1 MTKQELRIWLLGPPR
16 VELGGAALVVD
27 TRKATALLIYL
38 AVTGQEHSRE
48 SLAVM
53 FWPESDTGH
62 AKAAL
67 RRTLSSLRKAL
78 NGEWLVIARDYLAVE
93 PAWLDTQ
100 AFAEL
105 LAATLNHGHPA
116 AESCTRCITPLTQAL
131 ELYRGDFLEGFSLPD
146 SPQFDEWQYFTERAL
161 QRKCTEA
168 LQLLSAAHQ
177 AAGSYEK
184 ALEAADRL
192 FAFDPLNETA
202 HRQLMRLYVSL
213 GRRDLALKQYR
224 DCVRLLQT
232 ELGTPPLEET
242 VDLYER
248 IRAGE
253 MTEPLRRQAPTPAA
267 AAPRPIP
274 LVGREPE
281 LRELQAWYRS
291 VERSCK
297 LIIVAGEAGV
307 GKSRIGE
314 EFLSGV
320 TELGGKVLQARC
332 YEGETT
338 FAFRPW
344 IDALRGGIGKGER
357 LRRLAGLPRVRL
369 AEAARLLPEIH
380 DLIPDLPDV
389 GQAQGAAGHE
399 RFLDGLAWLA
409 GTLAKGRHSGV
420 VFLDDLQWAD
430 DPTLELLTYL
440 LRHGPEPPFAMLV
453 GWRTDSAPSQQRL
466 QEWLAVL
473 PRGSYAITR
482 LGRLSEAQVIELVD
496 RTGLMGRPT
505 SGHRL
510 YEETEGLPLFIAEYL
525 RAIEG
530 GASEPEW
537 NLPASIRQMLA
548 ERLARIGSASRQLLG
563 AAAVI
568 GRNFEY
574 ETLRSVSGRTPEE
587 TVAGLEELLA
597 TSLIREYPEVR
608 PPLGPSYDFT
618 HEKLRVAAL
627 EGTTQARQRLLH
639 SRVAKALRRGRP
651 QGARAARIA
660 RHYELAGQEQE
671 AAEFYV
677 QAGDHARGLYA
688 NEQALAH
695 YRSGLA
701 LGYPELG
708 RLHEAIGDL
717 LTLVGDYSG
726 SVQNYEAALA
736 YAANSAIAS
745 LEHKLGSVY
754 DRWGRWD
761 RAESHFAAGLQTA
774 GAQRAPILADWS
786 LSLHRRGQRGQA
798 QQLIQEALV
807 EAERAGEPRAL
818 AQCHNI
824 LGIFA
829 RAQGDPGTARD
840 QLLHSLEYAVSID
853 DRSAQAAALN
863 NLSLA
868 LADAEQLEQAIAA
881 ARQAIELSESVRDRH
896 RSAALHSNLADLLH
910 RAGDEEQAK
919 EHLRKSAGL
928 FAEVGIEKDQFE
940 PEIWKL
946 VEW

>member
-1 MTKQELRIWLLGPPR
+1 MARPELRLWLLGPPR
-16 VELGGAALVVD
+16 VELGSAAIVVD

-48 SLAVM
+48 SLAAM
-53 FWPESDTGH
+53 FWPESDSAH

-78 NGEWLVIARDYLAVE
+78 NGEWLVIVREHLAVE
-93 PAWLDTQ
+93 PAWLDTR

-105 LAATLNHGHPA
+105 LEETLGHGHPA
-116 AESCTRCITPLTQAL
+116 GESCARCIEPLTQAL
-131 ELYRGDFLEGFSLPD
+131 QLYRGDFMAGFSLPD
-146 SPQFDEWQYFTERAL
+146 SPQFDEWQYFAEQAL
-161 QRKCTEA
+161 QRKCAQA
-168 LQLLSAAHQ
+168 LQRLSEAHQ
-177 AAGSYEK
+177 SEGNLEK

-192 FAFDPLNETA
+192 LALDPLNEIA
-202 HRQLMRLYVSL
+202 HRQLMGLYAGL
-213 GRRDLALKQYR
+213 GRRELALKQYR
-224 DCVRLLQT
+224 DCVRVLQA
-232 ELGTPPLEET
+232 ELGAPPLEET

-253 MTEPLRRQAPTPAA
+253 LTEPLVRKAPASDA

-281 LRELQAWYRS
+281 LRELQDWYRS
-291 VERSCK
+291 IGRNCK
-297 LIIVAGEAGV
+297 LMIVAGEAGV
-307 GKSRIGE
+307 GKSRLAE
-314 EFLSGV
+314 EFMNGV
-320 TELGGKVLQARC
+320 MELGGKVLQARC

-344 IDALRGGIGKGER
+344 IDALRGAIGDGEP
-357 LRRLAGLPRVRL
+357 LRGLAGLSQVWL
-369 AEAARLLPEIH
+369 AEAGRLLPEIRE
-380 DLIPDLPDV
+380 LIPDLPHAT
-389 GQAQGAAGHE
+389 QAQGAAGHD
-399 RFLDGLAWLA
+399 RFLDGLVWLS
-409 GTLAKGRHSGV
+409 GTLAKGRQSGV

-430 DPTLELLTYL
+430 EATLELLAYL
-440 LRHGPEPPFAMLV
+440 LRHGPEPPLV
-453 GWRTDSAPSQQRL
+453 LLAAWRTDSASYQPRL
-466 QEWLAVL
+466 QEWVALL
-473 PRGSYAITR
+473 PRGSYGITR
-482 LGRLSEAQVIELVD
+482 LERLSESQVIELVD
-496 RTGLMGRPT
+496 RSGLASWPD

-510 YEETEGLPLFIAEYL
+510 FEETEGLPLFVAEYL

-530 GASEPEW
+530 GANEPEW
-537 NLPASIRQMLA
+537 NLPASIRQILA
-548 ERLARIGSASRQLLG
+548 ERLARITSASHQLLG

-568 GRNFEY
+568 GRSFEY

-597 TSLIREYPEVR
+597 TGLIREYREVR
-608 PPLGPSYDFT
+608 APLGPSYDFT

-639 SRVAKALRRGRP
+639 GRVAKALRRGRP
-651 QGARAARIA
+651 QAARAARIA
-660 RHYELAGQEQE
+660 RHHELAGQEQE
-671 AAEFYV
+671 AAEFYM

-695 YRSGLA
+695 YRSGVA
-701 LGYPELG
+701 LGHPELG

-736 YAANSAIAS
+736 YAANSVIGR
-745 LEHKLGSVY
+745 LEHKLGGVY
-754 DRWGRWD
+754 HRWGRWD
-761 RAESHFAAGLQTA
+761 RAESHFEAGLQTPE
-774 GAQRAPILADWS
+774 GQRPAILADWS
-786 LSLHRRGQRGQA
+786 LSLYRRGKREEAQR
-798 QQLIQEALV
+798 LIQEALA
-807 EAERAGEPRAL
+807 EAERAEDPRAL

-829 RAQGDPGTARD
+829 RAQGDPQAARD
-840 QLLHSLEYAVSID
+840 QLLQSLEYAVSID

-863 NLSLA
+863 NLALA
-868 LADAEQLEQAIAA
+868 LADTEQLEQAIEL

-919 EHLRKSAGL
+919 EHLRQSAEL

>member
-1 MTKQELRIWLLGPPR
+1 MLELKLYLLGPPR
-16 VELGGAALVVD
+16 VELGGAPLVVD
-27 TRKATALLIYL
+27 TRKATAMLIYL
-38 AVTGQEHSRE
+38 AVTGQAHRRE
-48 SLAVM
+48 RLAAM
-53 FWPESDTGH
+53 FWPESDTAH

-78 NGEWLVIARDYLAVE
+78 HGEWLEVSRDLLAVQ
-93 PAWLDTQ
+93 PAWLDSQ

-105 LAATLNHGHPA
+105 LVGTLGHGHPA
-116 AESCTRCITPLTQAL
+116 AESCIRCIAPLTQAMV
-131 ELYRGDFLEGFSLPD
+131 LYRGDFLAGFSLPD

-177 AAGSYEK
+177 SAGNFEK

-192 FAFDPLNETA
+192 LAFDALNETA

-224 DCVRLLQT
+224 DCVRVLQA

-248 IRAGE
+248 IRTGE
-253 MTEPLRRQAPTPAA
+253 LTEPLRRQAPTFAA

-281 LRELQAWYRS
+281 LLEMQAWHRS
-291 VERSCK
+291 VGRNCK
-297 LIIVAGEAGV
+297 LMIVAGEAGV
-307 GKSRIGE
+307 GKSRIAE
-314 EFLSGV
+314 EFLNGV
-320 TELGGKVLQARC
+320 MGLGGKVLQARC
-332 YEGETT
+332 YEGETS

-344 IDALRGGIGKGER
+344 IDALRGGIGNGEL
-357 LRRLAGLPRVRL
+357 LRGLAGLSQVRL

-380 DLIPDLPDV
+380 DRIPDLPHA
-389 GQAQGAAGHE
+389 GPAQGAAGHE
-399 RFLDGLAWLA
+399 RFLDGLVWLA
-409 GTLAKGRHSGV
+409 GTLAKGRPSGV

-430 DPTLELLTYL
+430 DPTLELLIYL
-440 LRHGPEPPFAMLV
+440 LRHGPEPPFGLLA
-453 GWRTDSAPSQQRL
+453 GWRTDSAPAQQRL
-466 QEWLAVL
+466 QEWLALL
-473 PRGSYAITR
+473 PRGSYEITR
-482 LGRLSEAQVIELVD
+482 LERLSESQVSELVD
-496 RTGLMGRPT
+496 RTPLAGWPA

-530 GASEPEW
+530 GANEPEW
-537 NLPASIRQMLA
+537 NLPASIRQILA
-548 ERLARIGSASRQLLG
+548 ERLVRIGSASRQLLG

-568 GRNFEY
+568 GRSFEY
-574 ETLRSVSGRTPEE
+574 ETLRSVSGRTSEE

-597 TSLIREYPEVR
+597 TGLIREYPEVR

-618 HEKLRVAAL
+618 HEKLRVVAL

-639 SRVAKALRRGRP
+639 SRVARALRRGRL
-651 QGARAARIA
+651 QGAMAARIA
-660 RHYELAGQEQE
+660 RHHELAGQELE

-677 QAGDHARGLYA
+677 QAADHARGLYA

-701 LGYPELG
+701 LGHPELG
-708 RLHEAIGDL
+708 RLLEAIGDL

-736 YAANSAIAS
+736 YAANGAIAR
-745 LEHKLGSVY
+745 LEHKLGGVY

-761 RAESHFAAGLQTA
+761 RAESHFAAGLQAA
-774 GAQRAPILADWS
+774 GAQRPPILADWS
-786 LSLHRRGQRGQA
+786 LSLHRRGQRDQA

-807 EAERAGEPRAL
+807 EAERIGDSRAL

-824 LGIFA
+824 MGIFA
-829 RAQGDPGTARD
+829 RAQGDPRTARD
-840 QLLHSLEYAVSID
+840 QLLQSLEYAVSID

-868 LADAEQLEQAIAA
+868 LADAEQLEEAIAA
-881 ARQAIELSESVRDRH
+881 VRRAIELSESVHDRH

-910 RAGDEEQAK
+910 RAGAEEQAK
-919 EHLRKSAGL
+919 EHLRQSAGL

>member
-1 MTKQELRIWLLGPPR
+1 M
-16 VELGGAALVVD
+16 
-27 TRKATALLIYL
+27 LIYL
-38 AVTGQEHSRE
+38 AVTRQPHRRE
-48 SLAVM
+48 RLAAM

-78 NGEWLVIARDYLAVE
+78 GGRWIEVTREHLAVE

-105 LAATLNHGHPA
+105 LEGTLGHGHPA
-116 AESCTRCITPLTQAL
+116 SESCTRCIEPLTQAL
-131 ELYRGDFLEGFSLPD
+131 ELYRGDFLAGFSLPD

-177 AAGSYEK
+177 SAGNFEK

-192 FAFDPLNETA
+192 LTLDSLNETA
-202 HRQLMRLYVSL
+202 HRQLMRLYAKL

-253 MTEPLRRQAPTPAA
+253 LTEPMPRQATTLAA
-267 AAPRPIP
+267 TAPRPIP
-274 LVGREPE
+274 LVGRESE
-281 LRELQAWYRS
+281 LREIRVWYRS
-291 VERSCK
+291 VERNCK
-297 LIIVAGEAGV
+297 LMIVAGEAGV
-307 GKSRIGE
+307 GKSRVAE
-314 EFLSGV
+314 EFLNSV
-320 TELGGKVLQARC
+320 MEQGGKVLQARC

-338 FAFRPW
+338 FALRPW
-344 IDALRGGIGKGER
+344 IDALRGRIGNGEV
-357 LRRLAGLPRVRL
+357 LRGAAGPSQVRL
-369 AEAARLLPEIH
+369 AEAARLLPELH
-380 DLIPDLPDV
+380 DLIPDLPHAD
-389 GQAQGAAGHE
+389 QAQGAAGHE

-420 VFLDDLQWAD
+420 VFLDDMQWAD
-430 DPTLELLTYL
+430 EPTLELLAFL
-440 LRHGPEPPFAMLV
+440 LRHGPEPPFGLLA

-466 QEWLAVL
+466 QEWLALL
-473 PRGSYAITR
+473 PRGSYEITP
-482 LGRLSEAQVIELVD
+482 LERLSESQVIELVD
-496 RTGLMGRPT
+496 RSGLVDRPA

-530 GASEPEW
+530 GANEPEW
-537 NLPASIRQMLA
+537 KLPASIRQILA
-548 ERLARIGSASRQLLG
+548 ERLARVGSASRQLLG

-568 GRNFEY
+568 GRSFEY
-574 ETLRSVSGRTPEE
+574 EVLRSVSGRTPEE

-597 TSLIREYPEVR
+597 TGLIREYPEVR

-651 QGARAARIA
+651 PAARAARIA

-701 LGYPELG
+701 LGHPEVG

-736 YAANSAIAS
+736 YAANGLIAR
-745 LEHKLGSVY
+745 LEHKLGGVY

-761 RAESHFAAGLQTA
+761 RAESHFAAGLQVA
-774 GAQRAPILADWS
+774 GAQRPPILADWS
-786 LSLHRRGQRGQA
+786 LSLHRRGQRAQA
-798 QQLIQEALV
+798 VQLIQEALV
-807 EAERAGEPRAL
+807 EAEQAGDSRAL

-824 LGIFA
+824 MGIFA

-840 QLLHSLEYAVSID
+840 HLLHSLEYAVSIA

-868 LADAEQLEQAIAA
+868 LADAKQLEQAIAA

-910 RAGDEEQAK
+910 RVGDEEQAN
-919 EHLRKSAGL
+919 EHLRQSAEL

>member
-1 MTKQELRIWLLGPPR
+1 M
-16 VELGGAALVVD
+16 LV
-27 TRKATALLIYL
+27 YL
-38 AVTGQEHSRE
+38 AVTRQEHRRE
-48 SLAVM
+48 RLAAM

-78 NGEWLVIARDYLAVE
+78 NGEWLQVNRDRLAVE
-93 PAWLDTQ
+93 PAWLDTEV
-100 AFAEL
+100 FVEL
-105 LAATLNHGHPA
+105 LEGTLRHGHPA
-116 AESCTRCITPLTQAL
+116 GESCPRCIEPLTQAM
-131 ELYRGDFLEGFSLPD
+131 ELYRGDFLAGFSLPD
-146 SPQFDEWQYFTERAL
+146 SPQFDEWQYFTERGL

-168 LQLLSAAHQ
+168 LQLLSTAHQ
-177 AAGSYEK
+177 SAGNYEK
-184 ALEAADRL
+184 ALEAAERL
-192 FAFDPLNETA
+192 LAFDPLNETA
-202 HRQLMRLYVSL
+202 HRQLMRLYSNL

-253 MTEPLRRQAPTPAA
+253 LPEPLRRQAPTFTA

-281 LRELQAWYRS
+281 LGEIRSWYRS
-291 VERSCK
+291 IERNCR
-297 LIIVAGEAGV
+297 LMIVTGEAGV
-307 GKSRIGE
+307 GKSRVAE
-314 EFLSGV
+314 EFLKGV
-320 TELGGKVLQARC
+320 LEPGGRVLQGRC
-332 YEGETT
+332 YEGETS

-344 IDALRGGIGKGER
+344 IDALREGIGNGEL
-357 LRRLAGLPRVRL
+357 LRGLGGLSQARL

-380 DLIPDLPDV
+380 ELIPDLPHAS
-389 GQAQGAAGHE
+389 QAKGAAGHE
-399 RFLDGLAWLA
+399 RFLDGLVWLA
-409 GTLAKGRHSGV
+409 GALAKGPHSGV
-420 VFLDDLQWAD
+420 VYLDDLQWSD
-430 DPTLELLTYL
+430 DPTLELLLYA
-440 LRHGPEPPFAMLV
+440 LRHSPEPPFGLIA
-453 GWRTDSAPSQQRL
+453 GWRTDSDSSQQRL
-466 QEWLAVL
+466 HEWLALL
-473 PRGSYAITR
+473 PRGSCEITR
-482 LGRLSEAQVIELVD
+482 LERLSEAQVAELVD
-496 RTGLMGRPT
+496 RTGLAAWPA

-525 RAIEG
+525 RAIEAG
-530 GASEPEW
+530 TLEPEW
-537 NLPASIRQMLA
+537 HLPASIRQILA
-548 ERLARIGSASRQLLG
+548 GRLASISSASRQLLG

-574 ETLRSVSGRTPEE
+574 ETLRSVSGRTPAEI
-587 TVAGLEELLA
+587 VAGLEELLA
-597 TSLIREYPEVR
+597 TSLIREYPEAR

-639 SRVAKALRRGRP
+639 GRAAKALRRGRP
-651 QGARAARIA
+651 QGEMAARIA
-660 RHYELAGQEQE
+660 QHHELAGQEPE

-701 LGYPELG
+701 LGHPEHG

-736 YAANSAIAS
+736 YAANGTMAR
-745 LEHKLGSVY
+745 LEHKLGGVY
-754 DRWGRWD
+754 DRWGKWD
-761 RAESHFAAGLQTA
+761 RAESHFAAGLQAA
-774 GAQRAPILADWS
+774 GAQRSPILADWS
-786 LSLHRRGQRGQA
+786 LSLHRRGQRSQA
-798 QQLIQEALV
+798 QQLIHEALL
-807 EAERAGEPRAL
+807 EAQRAGDSRAL

-824 LGIFA
+824 MGIFA
-829 RAQGDPGTARD
+829 RAQGDLRTARD
-840 QLLHSLEYAVSID
+840 QLNHSLEYAVSIA

-868 LADAEQLEQAIAA
+868 LADAGQLEQATTA
-881 ARQAIELSESVRDRH
+881 ARQAIAHSESVHDRH

-910 RAGDEEQAK
+910 RAGEEDQAK
-919 EHLRKSAGL
+919 EHLRQSAEL

>member
-1 MTKQELRIWLLGPPR
+1 MGPPR
-16 VELGGAALVVD
+16 VELGGQPLVVD

-38 AVTGQEHSRE
+38 AVTGQADRRE
-48 SLAVM
+48 RLATM

-78 NGEWLVIARDYLAVE
+78 GGEWLEVSRDRLAVE
-93 PAWLDTQ
+93 PAWLDTR

-105 LAATLNHGHPA
+105 FEGTRGHGHPA
-116 AESCTRCITPLTQAL
+116 GESCPRCIEPLTQAVQ
-131 ELYRGDFLEGFSLPD
+131 LYRADFLAGFSLPD
-146 SPQFDEWQYFTERAL
+146 SPQFDEWQYFTEQGL
-161 QRKCTEA
+161 QRRCAEA
-168 LQLLSAAHQ
+168 LSRLSEAHR
-177 AAGSYEK
+177 AAGNFEK
-184 ALEAADRL
+184 ALEAAERL
-192 FAFDPLNETA
+192 LAFDPLNETA
-202 HRQLMRLYVSL
+202 HRQLMRLYVIL
-213 GRRDLALKQYR
+213 GRRELALKQYR

-253 MTEPLRRQAPTPAA
+253 LTEPLRRPASRVG
-267 AAPRPIP
+267 AAPPPIP
-274 LVGREPE
+274 IVGREPE
-281 LRELQAWYRS
+281 LIEMQAWYGS
-291 VERSCK
+291 VERHCK
-297 LIIVAGEAGV
+297 LMIVTGEAGV
-307 GKSRIGE
+307 GKSRIAE
-314 EFLSGV
+314 EFLAGIQD
-320 TELGGKVLQARC
+320 LGGEVLQARC

-344 IDALRGGIGKGER
+344 VDALRGGIGDGEL
-357 LRRLAGLPRVRL
+357 LRGLAGLPRVRL
-369 AEAARLLPEIH
+369 VEAARLLPELH
-380 DLIPDLPDV
+380 DLVPDLPHPGRALGTA
-389 GQAQGAAGHE
+389 GQE
-399 RFLDGLAWLA
+399 RFLDGLVWLT
-409 GTLAKGRHSGV
+409 GTLAKGHHTGV

-430 DPTLELLTYL
+430 DPTLELLVYL
-440 LRHGPEPPFAMLV
+440 LRHGPQPSIALLA
-453 GWRTDSAPSQQRL
+453 GWRTDSTASQQRM
-466 QEWLAVL
+466 QEWLALL
-473 PRGSYAITR
+473 PRGSHGIIR
-482 LGRLSEAQVIELVD
+482 LQRLSESQVIELVE
-496 RTGLMGRPT
+496 RSKLAGGHA

-510 YEETEGLPLFIAEYL
+510 YEETEGLPLFVAEYL

-530 GASEPEW
+530 GASEPDW

-548 ERLARIGSASRQLLG
+548 ERLARITSASRQLLG

-568 GRNFEY
+568 GRSFEY

-587 TVAGLEELLA
+587 TVAGLEELLS
-597 TSLIREYPEVR
+597 TSLIREYPEVSAR
-608 PPLGPSYDFT
+608 LGPSYDFT

-639 SRVAKALRRGRP
+639 RRAAKALTRGRP
-651 QGARAARIA
+651 QGAMAARIA
-660 RHYELAGQEQE
+660 RHHELAGQEQE

-688 NEQALAH
+688 YEQALAH

-708 RLHEAIGDL
+708 RLHESIGDL

-736 YAANSAIAS
+736 YAANAASAR
-745 LEHKLGSVY
+745 LEHKLGGVY
-754 DRWGRWD
+754 DRWGKWD
-761 RAESHFAAGLQTA
+761 RAESHFAAGLQAA
-774 GAQRAPILADWS
+774 GARRSPILADWS
-786 LSLHRRGQRGQA
+786 LSLHRRGRRDEAAQMIQQA
-798 QQLIQEALV
+798 VL
-807 EAERAGEPRAL
+807 EAERAGDSRAL

-829 RAQGDPGTARD
+829 RAGGDPLAAREH
-840 QLLHSLEYAVSID
+840 LLHSLEYAVSID

-868 LADAEQLEQAIAA
+868 LADAEQLDQAIAA
-881 ARQAIELSESVRDRH
+881 ARQSIELSEALRDRH

-910 RAGDEEQAK
+910 RGGNEEQAK
-919 EHLRKSAGL
+919 EHLRRSAEL
-928 FAEVGIEKDQFE
+928 FAEVGVEKNQFE